1 MIILGF
7 DPGLTNT
14 GYAVLKKEL
23 NQISLIESGLVKP
36 KKGKALSARLFTIF
50 SETSKLIEIFSPNL
64 IVVENVFY
72 GKNVQSAIKLGQA
85 KASIMLSAE
94 KYNIDLV
101 DYSPREIKQS
111 IVGNGSASKEQV
123 AFMVKKI
130 FKLKDEALKSTDVSD
145 AIAVAW
151 CGANRKIKWLTQLQ
165 VLSKEKNLQTSL
177 LISICL
183 KDYEELPDLNQ
194 EITILTYLNVR
205 EDLMELYGFLEFER
219 RRLFTQLIG
228 VSGIGPR
235 TAINLLSNISVA
247 NFKENIIA
255 EDVKSLSLIP
265 GIGPKTAK
273 RIILDIREKL
283 TKDQSTT
290 DGLDTSNINFTYDDI
305 YTALSSLGYRKN
317 QIDKAI
323 KQLTNENS
331 FDGNIEDVIK
341 RILNIIRWAIP

>member
-1 MIILGF
+1 MIDSITGTIQRKE
-7 DPGLTNT
+7 PTN
-14 GYAVLKKEL
+14 
-23 NQISLIESGLVKP
+23 
-36 KKGKALSARLFTIF
+36 LF
-50 SETSKLIEIFSPNL
+50 IEINGM
-64 IVVENVFY
+64 VF
-72 GKNVQSAIKLGQA
+72 N
-85 KASIMLSAE
+85 
-94 KYNIDLV
+94 
-101 DYSPREIKQS
+101 
-111 IVGNGSASKEQV
+111 
-123 AFMVKKI
+123 
-130 FKLKDEALKSTDVSD
+130 
-145 AIAVAW
+145 
-151 CGANRKIKWLTQLQ
+151 
-165 VLSKEKNLQTSL
+165 
-177 LISICL
+177 ISICL

-273 RIILDIREKL
+273 RIILDIREKV

-341 RILNIIRWAIP
+341 RILNIIR

>member
-1 MIILGF
+1 MIDSITGIIQRKE
-7 DPGLTNT
+7 PTN
-14 GYAVLKKEL
+14 
-23 NQISLIESGLVKP
+23 
-36 KKGKALSARLFTIF
+36 LFIDM
-50 SETSKLIEIFSPNL
+50 NGM
-64 IVVENVFY
+64 VF
-72 GKNVQSAIKLGQA
+72 N
-85 KASIMLSAE
+85 
-94 KYNIDLV
+94 
-101 DYSPREIKQS
+101 
-111 IVGNGSASKEQV
+111 
-123 AFMVKKI
+123 
-130 FKLKDEALKSTDVSD
+130 
-145 AIAVAW
+145 
-151 CGANRKIKWLTQLQ
+151 
-165 VLSKEKNLQTSL
+165 
-177 LISICL
+177 ISICL

-205 EDLMELYGFLEFER
+205 EDLMELYGFLEYER

-273 RIILDIREKL
+273 RIILDIREKV
-283 TKDQSTT
+283 TKDRATT

-323 KQLTNENS
+323 KQLTKENI
-331 FDGNIEDVIK
+331 FEGNIEHVIK
-341 RILNIIRWAIP
+341 RILNIIR

>member
-1 MIILGF
+1 MIDSITGIIQRKE
-7 DPGLTNT
+7 PTN
-14 GYAVLKKEL
+14 
-23 NQISLIESGLVKP
+23 
-36 KKGKALSARLFTIF
+36 LF
-50 SETSKLIEIFSPNL
+50 IEINGM
-64 IVVENVFY
+64 VF
-72 GKNVQSAIKLGQA
+72 N
-85 KASIMLSAE
+85 
-94 KYNIDLV
+94 
-101 DYSPREIKQS
+101 
-111 IVGNGSASKEQV
+111 
-123 AFMVKKI
+123 
-130 FKLKDEALKSTDVSD
+130 
-145 AIAVAW
+145 
-151 CGANRKIKWLTQLQ
+151 
-165 VLSKEKNLQTSL
+165 
-177 LISICL
+177 ISICL

-273 RIILDIREKL
+273 RIILDIREKV
-283 TKDQSTT
+283 TKDQSTA
-290 DGLDTSNINFTYDDI
+290 DALDTSNINFTYDDI

-341 RILNIIRWAIP
+341 RILNIIR

>member
-1 MIILGF
+1 MIDSITGIIQRKE
-7 DPGLTNT
+7 PTN
-14 GYAVLKKEL
+14 
-23 NQISLIESGLVKP
+23 
-36 KKGKALSARLFTIF
+36 LF
-50 SETSKLIEIFSPNL
+50 IEINGM
-64 IVVENVFY
+64 VF
-72 GKNVQSAIKLGQA
+72 N
-85 KASIMLSAE
+85 
-94 KYNIDLV
+94 
-101 DYSPREIKQS
+101 
-111 IVGNGSASKEQV
+111 
-123 AFMVKKI
+123 
-130 FKLKDEALKSTDVSD
+130 
-145 AIAVAW
+145 
-151 CGANRKIKWLTQLQ
+151 
-165 VLSKEKNLQTSL
+165 
-177 LISICL
+177 ISICL

-273 RIILDIREKL
+273 RIILDIREKV

-331 FDGNIEDVIK
+331 FYGNIEDVIK
-341 RILNIIRWAIP
+341 RILNIIR